1 MSAEREIDVI
11 GPIRTTKFCSTAA
24 VRHPQIRPLSVV
36 KVFRVA
42 QAFSQWR
49 LWFGFCSISGAR
61 LGREW
66 TRDCRPIETS
76 ALARDPATT
85 GTTENGFGEQ
95 PVKGL
100 RSRDGKQR
108 VGEDTMLDRDHVE
121 EIDRVL
127 RGHDTGRDQMVADS
141 WLRCVETY
149 GMDPARADP
158 AHIVTEGEL
167 REHREQSERL
177 IATARSGLQELFR
190 QVAGQ
195 NYVLLL
201 ADAKG
206 VCVDFFGDPRFEDQL
221 RQAGLYLGS
230 NWTENLAG
238 TCGVGSCIVTGE
250 AITIH
255 QGDHFGL
262 AHTPLSCTA
271 APIHDTKGELVAV
284 LDISLLRSPS
294 PKSSQN
300 LAMGLVTASARR
312 VEMANLMAMTRR
324 DWVLR
329 VSTRPE
335 FLEVDPE
342 AAVALDG
349 SGRIVGMTSGA
360 QRALDPQGDGT
371 LIGTRIDELMDL
383 TVDDLPDLM
392 RGRPTE
398 ERVLQM
404 KDGRGLFGH
413 TISPQRPLPTR
424 VQRPREK
431 SLPGALGSVAG
442 PDPAFDR
449 MLGQAARLAPTPI
462 PLLISGETGTG
473 KEKLVRAIHVAGQ
486 MSGQT
491 TRRFHAVRCAVA
503 RDVAALADAT
513 PGTVF
518 LRGVE
523 DLTSEA
529 QAALLD
535 VLDRASHLRIVS
547 SCRCAPGDLAETL
560 RSDLYHRLA
569 GAVLTVPPL
578 RYRADMDWLID
589 RLLRMRCTADLRL
602 SPAARAEL
610 KARVWPGNIRE
621 LESTLDVAVTLCEGR
636 VIDLPDLPAPPDQR
650 GAPSSEQDDLEA
662 LLAACGW
669 NMAQTARRLGVNRST
684 VLRRIR
690 KAGLT
695 PPV

>member
-1 MSAEREIDVI
+1 
-11 GPIRTTKFCSTAA
+11 
-24 VRHPQIRPLSVV
+24 
-36 KVFRVA
+36 
-42 QAFSQWR
+42 
-49 LWFGFCSISGAR
+49 
-61 LGREW
+61 
-66 TRDCRPIETS
+66 
-76 ALARDPATT
+76 
-85 GTTENGFGEQ
+85 
-95 PVKGL
+95 
-100 RSRDGKQR
+100 
-108 VGEDTMLDRDHVE
+108 MLDMDHVD

-127 RGHDTGRDQMVADS
+127 RGLDTGRDRLVSDS
-141 WLRCVETY
+141 WQRCVETY
-149 GMDPARADP
+149 GMDPSRPDP
-158 AHIVTEGEL
+158 AHIVTETEL

-221 RQAGLYLGS
+221 REAGLYLGS

-255 QGDHFGL
+255 QSDHFGL

-300 LAMGLVTASARR
+300 LAMGLVTDSARR

-329 VSTRPE
+329 VSTSPE

-349 SGRIVGMTSGA
+349 AGRIVGMTSGA
-360 QRALDPQGDGT
+360 RRALDPNGQNS
-371 LIGTRIDELMDL
+371 LIGARLDELMEL

-392 RGRPTE
+392 RGRPSE
-398 ERVLQM
+398 ERVLRM
-404 KDGRGLFGH
+404 KDGRGLYGH
-413 TISPQRPLPTR
+413 AISPQMPLRSRTH
-424 VQRPREK
+424 RPRETV
-431 SLPGALGSVAG
+431 LPGALGSFAG
-442 PDPAFDR
+442 PDPVLERLLA
-449 MLGQAARLAPTPI
+449 QAARLAPTQI

-473 KEKLVRAIHVAGQ
+473 KEKLARAIHV
-486 MSGQT
+486 SGLKD
-491 TRRFHAVRCAVA
+491 RAFHTLRCACPGNMTA
-503 RDVAALADAT
+503 LQDAA
-513 PGTVF
+513 PGTLF
-518 LRGVE
+518 LRGAE
-523 DLTSEA
+523 DLGPKE
-529 QAALLD
+529 QADLLALID
-535 VLDRASHLRIVS
+535 QNPHLRIVA
-547 SCRCAPGDLAETL
+547 SCRCTPADLAGIL
-560 RSDLYHRLA
+560 REDLFHRLA
-569 GAVLTVPPL
+569 GAPLSLPPL
-578 RYRADMDWLID
+578 RHRADLDWLID
-589 RLLRMRCTADLRL
+589 RLLRRRCTDDLRL

-610 KARVWPGNIRE
+610 KSRAWRGNIRE
-621 LESTLDVAVTLCEGR
+621 LEQALDVAVALCEGR
-636 VIDLPDLPAPPDQR
+636 VIDLPDLPAPRQPTV
-650 GAPSSEQDDLEA
+650 PEVSEEDDLEV

-669 NMAQTARRLGVNRST
+669 NMAQAARRLGVNRST

-690 KAGLT
+690 KAGLI
-695 PPV
+695 PPE

>member
-1 MSAEREIDVI
+1 MFD
-11 GPIRTTKFCSTAA
+11 
-24 VRHPQIRPLSVV
+24 L
-36 KVFRVA
+36 
-42 QAFSQWR
+42 
-49 LWFGFCSISGAR
+49 
-61 LGREW
+61 
-66 TRDCRPIETS
+66 
-76 ALARDPATT
+76 
-85 GTTENGFGEQ
+85 
-95 PVKGL
+95 
-100 RSRDGKQR
+100 
-108 VGEDTMLDRDHVE
+108 DHVE

-127 RGHDTGRDQMVADS
+127 RGQDTGRDRLVSDS
-141 WLRCVETY
+141 WQRCVETY
-149 GMDPARADP
+149 GMDPSRPDP
-158 AHIVTEGEL
+158 AHIVTESEL

-221 RQAGLYLGS
+221 REAGLYLGS

-255 QGDHFGL
+255 QSDHFGL

-300 LAMGLVTASARR
+300 LAMGLVTDSVRR

-329 VSTRPE
+329 VSNSPE

-360 QRALDPQGDGT
+360 RRALTPEGDGS
-371 LIGTRIDELMDL
+371 LIGARIDELMDL

-392 RGRPTE
+392 RGRPSE
-398 ERVLQM
+398 ERVLRM

-413 TISPQRPLPTR
+413 AISPQKPLRSR
-424 VQRPREK
+424 VNRPRDTA
-431 SLPGALGSVAG
+431 LPGALGSLAG
-442 PDPAFDR
+442 ADPALER
-449 MLGQAARLAPTPI
+449 MLGQAARLAPTQI

-473 KEKLVRAIHVAGQ
+473 KEKLARAIHVSVA
-486 MSGQT
+486 T
-491 TRRFHAVRCAVA
+491 ARVFHTVRCATA
-503 RDVAALADAT
+503 ADLAALQNSE
-513 PGTVF
+513 PGTLF

-523 DLTSEA
+523 DLDA
-529 QAALLD
+529 QTQANMLALLD
-535 VLDRASHLRIVS
+535 HAPHLRIVA
-547 SCRCAPGDLAETL
+547 SCRCAPGDLADTM
-560 RSDLYHRLA
+560 RPDLYHRLA
-569 GAVLTVPPL
+569 GAVLSMPPL
-578 RYRADMDWLID
+578 RHRTDMDWLID
-589 RLLRMRCTADLRL
+589 RLLRRRCTDDLRL

-610 KARVWPGNIRE
+610 KSRAWAGNIRE
-621 LESTLDVAVTLCEGR
+621 LESALDVAVALCEGR
-636 VIDLPDLPAPPDQR
+636 VIDLPDLPLAQER
-650 GAPSSEQDDLEA
+650 QAVTEHLEQEDLET
-662 LLAACGW
+662 LMAACGW
-669 NMAQTARRLGVNRST
+669 NMAQAGRRLGVNRST
-684 VLRRIR
+684 VLRRLR

-695 PPV
+695 PPE